1 MHPQMVFVHVV
12 CCQKVTDSLESS
24 VSGSVPDGMGLGS
37 PRTSCLRLHLDGAKL
52 EKADLDGADL
62 LSATGLAVS
71 QIQSANNWTRAL
83 YSQEFLKELD
93 LPPDHSVSVYKQ
105 AWRSRKISA

>member
-1 MHPQMVFVHVV
+1 MMHPQMVFVHVV

-52 EKADLDGADL
+52 VETDYGRPFRRL
-62 LSATGLAVS
+62 LIEGFDAF
-71 QIQSANNWTRAL
+71 
-83 YSQEFLKELD
+83 FLTSYAG
-93 LPPDHSVSVYKQ
+93 SVDRFHV
-105 AWRSRKISA
+105 RVR